1 MHCLLHNPAYPLLLE
16 WSLLRRRPQNGHRR
30 IDQGWGTMAW
40 ESPRDGPLQCDG
52 SPFHPHDGR
61 AQPPLYPHCTIPP
74 TRSCTKVKL
83 VVAELPQCD
92 SILLHFY
99 VIRDVRLVSR
109 ESLFICPFA
118 RPAIRIQCMG
128 RLSGGGLL

>member
-1 MHCLLHNPAYPLLLE
+1 
-16 WSLLRRRPQNGHRR
+16 
-30 IDQGWGTMAW
+30 MAW

-52 SPFHPHDGR
+52 EPFHKHDGR
-61 AQPPLYPHCTIPP
+61 AQPPLYHHCTIPP

-83 VVAELPQCD
+83 VVAELPRCD
-92 SILLHFY
+92 SILL
-99 VIRDVRLVSR
+99 IGDVRLVSR

-128 RLSGGGLL
+128 RLCRGGLL

>member
-1 MHCLLHNPAYPLLLE
+1 MCIVCYTIQPTPSSWNGVYYGGDRRMASGGLIRAGAQWRGRVQGMVRCSVTAHPFNPMMEGL
-16 WSLLRRRPQNGHRR
+16 
-30 IDQGWGTMAW
+30 
-40 ESPRDGPLQCDG
+40 SPT
-52 SPFHPHDGR
+52 
-61 AQPPLYPHCTIPP
+61 LYHHCTIPP

-83 VVAELPQCD
+83 VVAELPH

-99 VIRDVRLVSR
+99 VIHDVRLVSL

-128 RLSGGGLL
+128 RLCRGGLL